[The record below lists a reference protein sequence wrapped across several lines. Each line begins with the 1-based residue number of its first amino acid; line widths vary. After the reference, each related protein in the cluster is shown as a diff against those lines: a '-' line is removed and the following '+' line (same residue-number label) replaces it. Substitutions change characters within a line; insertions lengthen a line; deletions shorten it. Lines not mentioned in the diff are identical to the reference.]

1 MKKIL
6 LTVLALALVL
16 GASSLAAAN
25 TNWEGKYSCV
35 DQGVWK
41 GTIYDSPIGPKPYF
55 SGKWT
60 SVDVNKQGTMY
71 ASLQPDGF
79 GNYKIVKG
87 TLYNEKGLIVG
98 YWYGSFTLMVKP
110 GHGEGA
116 WTWVDAPYKGKWVG
130 QLALTDEE

>member
-6 LTVLALALVL
+6 LTVVALALIL

-25 TNWEGKYSCV
+25 TSWEGKYSCL
-35 DQGVWK
+35 DAGIWK

-55 SGKWT
+55 QGKWVSMT
-60 SVDVNKQGTMY
+60 SDKQGTMY
-71 ASLQPDGF
+71 ASLKPDGF

-87 TLYNEKGLIVG
+87 ILYNEKGVEVSF
-98 YWYGSFTLMVKP
+98 WNGSFTLMVKP

-116 WTWVDAPYKGKWVG
+116 WAWFTAPYIGSWKG
-130 QLALTDEE
+130 QLVKTEDE